1 MKKDERKFYRLYPTS
16 VVWSI
21 GIANFNSFVIGTPEA
36 DIILPYVITID
47 YSFFEDES
55 IGWGMYGKNY
65 NSGKYVPI
73 QKITKYV
80 VEVLSTKGIEYKLE
94 RNNHHYY
101 SEVYID
107 FTGRLLVDIEGFK
120 NSLHHMGKWPPDRE
134 LRSVLYK
141 IAEDTKITII
151 TGK

>member
-1 MKKDERKFYRLYPTS
+1 MDE
-16 VVWSI
+16 
-21 GIANFNSFVIGTPEA
+21 
-36 DIILPYVITID
+36 
-47 YSFFEDES
+47 SFFEDKS
-55 IGWGMYGKNY
+55 IGWRMYNINH

-73 QKITKYV
+73 QKIARYV
-80 VEVLSTKGIEYKLE
+80 VGVLSTEGIEYKLE

-101 SEVYID
+101 SEVYIN

-120 NSLHHMGKWPPDRE
+120 NSLHYMGKWPPDRE

-141 IAEDTKITII
+141 IAENTKITII